1 MIDIK
6 KLAYNIK
13 SSNTSL
19 RKMNGV
25 LDNRLIMNQCKCMH
39 HDGNGGVPLSALD
52 EEELK
57 KVPTPG
63 VGIWKKCAICGKY
76 VRIDRV
82 SDDEVLKACYILDA
96 YIDQQKM
103 MMNMNNSTEEQVEI
117 LSGLQTDYKYTARM
131 NKVTRNRSEKKK
143 KNAQESQHKSNSG
156 WNMNGVGGWH
166 E

>member
-63 VGIWKKCAICGKY
+63 VGIWKN
-76 VRIDRV
+76 
-82 SDDEVLKACYILDA
+82 VLFAANMFALIVFP
-96 YIDQQKM
+96 M
-103 MMNMNNSTEEQVEI
+103 M
-117 LSGLQTDYKYTARM
+117 
-131 NKVTRNRSEKKK
+131 
-143 KNAQESQHKSNSG
+143 KS
-156 WNMNGVGGWH
+156 
-166 E
+166 